1 LDKDNKSERRVSN
14 SLPSKILKL
23 LREYNGHNSIVF
35 YRLPNQTKVNCLI
48 GEAKK
53 VNSIGEVLN
62 ETGFAFL
69 PASNSKGCTP
79 YFIVAEM
86 ENVLED
92 FETLDVPNIAWA
104 ANSKAPVITSHS
116 HYLQQAKSMI
126 DEMKAHK
133 LEKAIL
139 SRIKKYETLHFNPL
153 QTFKKLCTKYP
164 SVMVYWVTIPD
175 EGTWLGAT
183 PETLIKVDNGIAQTE
198 ALAGTQA
205 DNGMPLEKVEWGT
218 KEQEEQQIV
227 ADNIRL
233 LIGGY
238 FPDAVLETEGP
249 ITFYTGV
256 LLHLITRFKWHTQ
269 LNTPAIESFI
279 KALHP
284 TPAIVGQP
292 RQAAL
297 KLISN
302 LETHDRAYYTG
313 LLGPINPNEVT
324 HLFVNLRCMQ
334 AFDGFVALYLGGGL
348 TGNSDPDAEWLETE
362 LKAKTLL
369 SVL

>member
-1 LDKDNKSERRVSN
+1 MSN
-14 SLPSKILKL
+14 SLPTKILQQ
-23 LREYNGHNSIVF
+23 LREDNSRNSLVF
-35 YRLPNQTKVNCLI
+35 YRLPYQTKINYLI
-48 GEAKK
+48 GEARKIG
-53 VNSIGEVLN
+53 SIGEVLN
-62 ETGFAFL
+62 ETGFAFV

-79 YFIVAEM
+79 YFIVAASED
-86 ENVLED
+86 VLEHYD
-92 FETLDVPNIAWA
+92 ALDLPNITWA
-104 ANSKAPVITSHS
+104 ANSEAPVFASHL

-126 DEMKAHK
+126 DEMKVHK
-133 LEKAIL
+133 LEKVIL
-139 SRIKKYETLHFNPL
+139 SRVKKQETISFNPWE
-153 QTFKKLCTKYP
+153 TFKKLCTKYP
-164 SVMVYWVTIPD
+164 SVMVYCVTIPG

-227 ADNIRL
+227 ADNIRA
-233 LIGGY
+233 LISGY

-249 ITFYTGV
+249 ITVSTGV

-269 LNTPAIESFI
+269 FNTAAIESFI

-292 RQAAL
+292 REAAL

-313 LLGPINPNEVT
+313 LLGPVNPNKVT

-334 AFDGFVALYLGGGL
+334 AFDGYVALYLGGGL
-348 TGNSDPDAEWLETE
+348 TANSNPDAEWLETE

-369 SVL
+369 SVLEPA